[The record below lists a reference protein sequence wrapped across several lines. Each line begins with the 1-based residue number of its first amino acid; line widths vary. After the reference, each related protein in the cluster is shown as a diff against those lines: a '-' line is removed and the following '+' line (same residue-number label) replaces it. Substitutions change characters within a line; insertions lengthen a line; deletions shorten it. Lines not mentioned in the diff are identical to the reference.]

1 VIDAEPVSDVVPETP
16 GCVTPGRVAMI
27 VAAPVV
33 ACRHVTRPVV
43 LTGASLGSDEDHVT
57 PVAAGVVHPVGT
69 ISVEPNC
76 WALLPELW
84 FTVAVCGKTDSAVG
98 EQLVEVVPPPPP
110 QPTVTQ
116 QSANRAKASTGIDF
130 ISKKNLLR

>member
-33 ACRHVTRPVV
+33 ACRHVTSPVV

-57 PVAAGVVHPVGT
+57 PVLAGVVHPVGT

-98 EQLVEVVPPPPP
+98 EQLVELLPLPPP
-110 QPTVTQ
+110 QPMVKQ
-116 QSANRAKASTGIDF
+116 QSASKANESTGINF